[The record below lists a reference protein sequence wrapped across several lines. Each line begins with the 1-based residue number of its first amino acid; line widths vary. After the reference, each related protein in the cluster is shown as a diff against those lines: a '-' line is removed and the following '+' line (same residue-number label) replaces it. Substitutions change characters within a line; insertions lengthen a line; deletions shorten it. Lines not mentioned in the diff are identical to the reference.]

1 MVPEKVAEA
10 KVLEPDHLD
19 FIVLDLETLRLADEV
34 EGGWGNIEGF
44 GLSVACTWDA
54 TDGFRDWYENQVP
67 QLVTCLNEFPAIVG
81 FNILAFDY
89 RVLDPYCS
97 TSVLQSRTVDILS
110 IFKRQT
116 GHRIKLDDLAQ
127 ATLGHG
133 KSGVGTLAVKWWREG
148 RRDKV
153 VSYCRQ
159 DVEITRDIFIYGAHN
174 GCLKYPS
181 FDGIKTAQV
190 SFATR

>member
-1 MVPEKVAEA
+1 MVAEKIA
-10 KVLEPDHLD
+10 KAKALEPDHLD
-19 FIVLDLETLRLADEV
+19 FVVLDLETQLLADEV

-54 TDGFRDWYENQVP
+54 TYGLRDWYEDQVP
-67 QLVTCLNEFPAIVG
+67 QLVACLNKFPTIVG

-89 RVLDPYCS
+89 RVLDPYYS
-97 TSVLQSRTVDILS
+97 TSVLQNRTVDILKE
-110 IFKRQT
+110 FKHQT

-148 RRDKV
+148 RKDKV

-159 DVEITRDIFIYGAHN
+159 DVEITRDLFLYGIHN

-181 FDGIKTAQV
+181 YGDIKTAPV